1 MNTIYNNT
9 LDDTVSTNP
18 ALSRADVDYMVR
30 NRFNELPMY
39 GTLYIANSLVRHA
52 NFPGIVSYAYGKGL
66 KLGIAYSSDGEI
78 DNMLNYNKV
87 QTVDK
92 KLYFAVT
99 EIEPYNTGDYA
110 GMTARMQYAYPK
122 LKAMGLRHL
131 VYMGWPTDSYWATIV
146 ANCDEINLHC
156 YLPTTRM
163 TASGIWGYVKGRLA
177 LIAAAAKAQNKFM
190 PVNIIYSCEPAFA
203 YDWFK
208 KKNWYDAH
216 ALFLSQ
222 YNQLASTVMKQQ
234 LDVRGMS
241 VFVSKYMKQVKP

>member
-18 ALSRADVDYMVR
+18 TLSRADVDYMVR

-110 GMTARMQYAYPK
+110 RTGAGQRRACPGQ
-122 LKAMGLRHL
+122 H
-131 VYMGWPTDSYWATIV
+131 
-146 ANCDEINLHC
+146 
-156 YLPTTRM
+156 
-163 TASGIWGYVKGRLA
+163 
-177 LIAAAAKAQNKFM
+177 
-190 PVNIIYSCEPAFA
+190 
-203 YDWFK
+203 
-208 KKNWYDAH
+208 
-216 ALFLSQ
+216 
-222 YNQLASTVMKQQ
+222 
-234 LDVRGMS
+234 
-241 VFVSKYMKQVKP
+241 